1 MKKGKRWLISVAL
14 LATDITISNA
24 ESFVYEGITYN
35 TLTDTTAEVTPNN
48 KVGGKLVI
56 PEYVRRGDKQWRVTS
71 LAYYAFYGCSELT
84 SISLPPTIE
93 SIGTGAFMYCT
104 ALESITLPQNLKT
117 LGGQVFSN
125 CTSLK
130 EVVWNESIESVE
142 DNLFTDC
149 TALETISWPQPLST
163 IPYCCFSRSG
173 LRRITIPATVTQLG
187 EGAFSN
193 CQRLEEVDLK
203 DAAFNMVPSY
213 AFSRCNSLKAITLPA
228 TVTYIANNAFE
239 GTGLET
245 IILGE
250 QLTSIGDCAFAECQQ
265 LNDIY
270 LRSKHFEEQFRW
282 GDLFSTPT
290 YYFGTLHVPEGT
302 ANFYHHLETW
312 KQFVNIVEENT
323 SGQRY
328 CRLDVI
334 AQPAT
339 LLSVNDSTTYELH
352 TELEAGSPLTISLK
366 RYDDPWSWEPNR
378 YIAHVTVNGAN
389 CDHLLR
395 GNVLTVESVQED
407 MDISIESRTYS
418 SGLILTQ
425 DERGGLRYLLPTP
438 TQDIKA
444 TVMPAKDYQA
454 IASSGWANEE
464 PSPWKEIYTISD
476 QKTFDLNAYFSE
488 DIKIDIK
495 YQKK

>member
-93 SIGTGAFMYCT
+93 SIGTGGFMYCT

-130 EVVWNESIESVE
+130 EV
-142 DNLFTDC
+142 
-149 TALETISWPQPLST
+149 
-163 IPYCCFSRSG
+163 
-173 LRRITIPATVTQLG
+173 
-187 EGAFSN
+187 
-193 CQRLEEVDLK
+193 DLK
-203 DAAFNMVPSY
+203 DATFNMVPSY

-302 ANFYHHLETW
+302 ANFYRHLETW

-339 LLSVNDSTTYELH
+339 LLSVNDSTAYELH

-444 TVMPAKDYQA
+444 TVMPAKGYQA

-464 PSPWKEIYTISD
+464 PNPWKEIYTISD

>member
-130 EVVWNESIESVE
+130 EV
-142 DNLFTDC
+142 
-149 TALETISWPQPLST
+149 
-163 IPYCCFSRSG
+163 
-173 LRRITIPATVTQLG
+173 
-187 EGAFSN
+187 
-193 CQRLEEVDLK
+193 DLK
-203 DAAFNMVPSY
+203 DATFNMVPSY

-302 ANFYHHLETW
+302 ANFYRHLETW

-339 LLSVNDSTTYELH
+339 LLSVNDSTAYELH

-444 TVMPAKDYQA
+444 TVMPAKGYQA

-464 PSPWKEIYTISD
+464 PNPWKEIYTISD

-488 DIKIDIK
+488 DIKIEIK

>member
-117 LGGQVFSN
+117 LGGRVFSN

-130 EVVWNESIESVE
+130 EV
-142 DNLFTDC
+142 
-149 TALETISWPQPLST
+149 
-163 IPYCCFSRSG
+163 
-173 LRRITIPATVTQLG
+173 
-187 EGAFSN
+187 
-193 CQRLEEVDLK
+193 DLK
-203 DAAFNMVPSY
+203 DATFNMVPSY

-302 ANFYHHLETW
+302 ANFYRHLETW

-339 LLSVNDSTTYELH
+339 LLSVNDSTAYELH

-444 TVMPAKDYQA
+444 TVMPAKGYQA

-464 PSPWKEIYTISD
+464 PNPWKEIYTISD

>member
-130 EVVWNESIESVE
+130 EV
-142 DNLFTDC
+142 
-149 TALETISWPQPLST
+149 
-163 IPYCCFSRSG
+163 
-173 LRRITIPATVTQLG
+173 
-187 EGAFSN
+187 
-193 CQRLEEVDLK
+193 DLK
-203 DAAFNMVPSY
+203 DATFNMVPSY

-302 ANFYHHLETW
+302 ANFYRHLETW

-339 LLSVNDSTTYELH
+339 LLSVNDSTAYELH

-444 TVMPAKDYQA
+444 TVMPAKGYQA

-464 PSPWKEIYTISD
+464 PNPWKEIYTISD

>member
-1 MKKGKRWLISVAL
+1 L

-130 EVVWNESIESVE
+130 EV
-142 DNLFTDC
+142 
-149 TALETISWPQPLST
+149 
-163 IPYCCFSRSG
+163 
-173 LRRITIPATVTQLG
+173 
-187 EGAFSN
+187 
-193 CQRLEEVDLK
+193 DLK
-203 DAAFNMVPSY
+203 DATFNMVPSY

-270 LRSKHFEEQFRW
+270 LRAKHFEEQFRW

-302 ANFYHHLETW
+302 ANFYRHLETW

-395 GNVLTVESVQED
+395 GNVLTIESVQED

-444 TVMPAKDYQA
+444 TVMPAKGYQA

-464 PSPWKEIYTISD
+464 PNPWKEIYTISD

>member
-14 LATDITISNA
+14 LTTDITISNA

-130 EVVWNESIESVE
+130 EV
-142 DNLFTDC
+142 
-149 TALETISWPQPLST
+149 
-163 IPYCCFSRSG
+163 
-173 LRRITIPATVTQLG
+173 
-187 EGAFSN
+187 
-193 CQRLEEVDLK
+193 DLK
-203 DAAFNMVPSY
+203 DATFNMVPSY

-302 ANFYHHLETW
+302 ANFYRHLETW

-339 LLSVNDSTTYELH
+339 LLSVNDSTAYELH

-444 TVMPAKDYQA
+444 TVMPAKGYQA

-464 PSPWKEIYTISD
+464 PNPWKEIYTISD

>member
-130 EVVWNESIESVE
+130 EV
-142 DNLFTDC
+142 
-149 TALETISWPQPLST
+149 
-163 IPYCCFSRSG
+163 
-173 LRRITIPATVTQLG
+173 
-187 EGAFSN
+187 
-193 CQRLEEVDLK
+193 DLK
-203 DAAFNMVPSY
+203 DATFNMVPSY

-302 ANFYHHLETW
+302 ANFYRHLETW

-444 TVMPAKDYQA
+444 TVMPAKGYQA

-464 PSPWKEIYTISD
+464 PNPWKEIYTISD

>member
-130 EVVWNESIESVE
+130 EV
-142 DNLFTDC
+142 
-149 TALETISWPQPLST
+149 
-163 IPYCCFSRSG
+163 
-173 LRRITIPATVTQLG
+173 
-187 EGAFSN
+187 
-193 CQRLEEVDLK
+193 DLK
-203 DAAFNMVPSY
+203 DATFNMVPSY

-302 ANFYHHLETW
+302 ANFYRHLETW

-395 GNVLTVESVQED
+395 GNVLTIESVQED

-444 TVMPAKDYQA
+444 TVMPAKGYQA

-464 PSPWKEIYTISD
+464 PNPWKEIYTISD

>member
-130 EVVWNESIESVE
+130 EV
-142 DNLFTDC
+142 
-149 TALETISWPQPLST
+149 
-163 IPYCCFSRSG
+163 
-173 LRRITIPATVTQLG
+173 
-187 EGAFSN
+187 
-193 CQRLEEVDLK
+193 DLK
-203 DAAFNMVPSY
+203 DATFNMVPSY

-302 ANFYHHLETW
+302 ANFYRHLETW

-339 LLSVNDSTTYELH
+339 LLSVNDSTAYELH

-366 RYDDPWSWEPNR
+366 RYDAPWSWEPNR

-444 TVMPAKDYQA
+444 TVMPAKGYQA

-464 PSPWKEIYTISD
+464 PNPWKEIYTISD

>member
-56 PEYVRRGDKQWRVTS
+56 PEYVRRDDKQWRVTS

-130 EVVWNESIESVE
+130 EV
-142 DNLFTDC
+142 
-149 TALETISWPQPLST
+149 
-163 IPYCCFSRSG
+163 
-173 LRRITIPATVTQLG
+173 
-187 EGAFSN
+187 
-193 CQRLEEVDLK
+193 DLK
-203 DAAFNMVPSY
+203 DATFNMVPSY

-302 ANFYHHLETW
+302 ANFYRHLETW

-328 CRLDVI
+328 CRLDII

-339 LLSVNDSTTYELH
+339 LLSVNDSTAYELH

-444 TVMPAKDYQA
+444 TVMPAKGYQA

-464 PSPWKEIYTISD
+464 PNPWKEIYTISD